1 MRWLPPM
8 ESPSPSPVT
17 THTWVSGLEHLMP
30 VATVGVSIHGGAA
43 AALPRGADGIV
54 RELGT
59 RRVNSHRMPRDFG
72 GQMHAHYGLDHT
84 LYTLVLDRS
93 LRGRVLYD
101 ATARTPAIVHDV
113 RLLLQ
118 AH

>member
-1 MRWLPPM
+1 MAVLAVSVDPKGDTARSVRRFAAVHRLLPEFRYLTGPA
-8 ESPSPSPVT
+8 PVLRRIWT
-17 THTWVSGLEHLMP
+17 
-30 VATVGVSIHGGAA
+30 AYGVSSVEQSG
-43 AALPRGADGIV
+43 D
-54 RELGT
+54 
-59 RRVNSHRMPRDFG
+59 RV
-72 GQMHAHYGLDHT
+72 DHT

>member
-1 MRWLPPM
+1 MRRFAAVHRLLPEFRYLTGPA
-8 ESPSPSPVT
+8 PVLRRIWT
-17 THTWVSGLEHLMP
+17 
-30 VATVGVSIHGGAA
+30 AYGVSSVEQSG
-43 AALPRGADGIV
+43 D
-54 RELGT
+54 
-59 RRVNSHRMPRDFG
+59 RV
-72 GQMHAHYGLDHT
+72 DHT